1 MISNLWHLFRRFARK
16 LWARTALVS
25 ALAFVGPVLAQGLKI
40 VLPDEFLVRVDRED
54 VRALLDILANSM
66 LAVTTFSLTIM
77 VTAHLAAD
85 QVASPRAHRI
95 LREDGRTQTVLA
107 TFVGAFVFALVS
119 IVMLQTGVLGKEE
132 LAALYLMTLVVLGLI
147 IVTILRWIG
156 QLSGLG
162 STENTTL
169 TVQERA
175 AEGLRER
182 CASPFLGG
190 RALSQDRAI
199 SEAEHAVAAR
209 QSGYVQNID
218 MQELDEAMEEW
229 SGAIYL
235 CAAPGAWVAAG
246 DPLALVT
253 LEDLDGA
260 QEGRIAS
267 AFVIGAT
274 RTYGQDAAFGM
285 SVLTEI
291 AERALS
297 PSINDPRTA
306 IDVVSRLSHLLQSYE
321 GESEPAD
328 PACRH
333 VFAPMPPRWL
343 PTASGPSRE
352 TDAASSRC
360 SFTCRPSWPVSPGTA
375 SRSSRRRPA
384 PSPRG
389 RSPMRRSDCPS
400 TGIARRSERSPS
412 RPIPRPTPRPPDTP
426 PSAGRCRR
434 GSGRRRRCRPG

>member
-175 AEGLRER
+175 AEALRER

-306 IDVVSRLSHLLQSYE
+306 IDVVSRLSHLLQSFE
-321 GESEPAD
+321 GETEPAD

-333 VFAPMPPRWL
+333 VFAPPL
-343 PTASGPSRE
+343 
-352 TDAASSRC
+352 DAAAMVAD
-360 SFTCRPSWPVSPGTA
+360 SFGPIARDGRGFVEVQLHLQAVLARLAGHRLPELAEAARAESARALAYAEIGLPLDGDRAAVRKVAVA
-375 SRSSRRRPA
+375 SDPA
-384 PSPRG
+384 PY
-389 RSPMRRSDCPS
+389 
-400 TGIARRSERSPS
+400 
-412 RPIPRPTPRPPDTP
+412 
-426 PSAGRCRR
+426 SAA
-434 GSGRRRRCRPG
+434 S